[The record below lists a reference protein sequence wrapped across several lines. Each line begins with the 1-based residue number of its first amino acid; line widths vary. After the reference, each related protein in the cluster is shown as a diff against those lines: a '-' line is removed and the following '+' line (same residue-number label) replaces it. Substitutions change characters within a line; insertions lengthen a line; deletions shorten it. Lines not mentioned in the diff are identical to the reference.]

1 MKRILGSPI
10 FWIGAIGG
18 IAWLYKNKP
27 EGRLVQTL
35 DELREGGES
44 ILGQTGNLVSSS
56 VSTLVD
62 TGEDILGIYDIGDWG
77 DMDNDSEGEDMM
89 FAGLERKDAPQL
101 GNFSGVY
108 ADDENFSDPD
118 LSGFDGAK
126 QGISVD
132 DETSFSDDTGTAM
145 KGSVGVD
152 IGDET
157 ATVEPI
163 GHAKPVGFSGDTLDM
178 SNISY

>member
-1 MKRILGSPI
+1 MKRLLGSPI

-27 EGRLVQTL
+27 EGRLVRTL

-62 TGEDILGIYDIGDWG
+62 TGEDILGIYDIGDFG
-77 DMDNDSEGEDMM
+77 EIDPDPEGTDVM

-101 GNFSGVY
+101 GNFSGVH

-118 LSGFDGAK
+118 FSGFDGAK
-126 QGISVD
+126 KGMIVD
-132 DETSFSDDTGTAM
+132 DENSFSDDKGSSNR
-145 KGSVGVD
+145 GSVGVD

-157 ATVEPI
+157 APVEPV
-163 GHAKPVGFSGDTLDM
+163 GHAAPVGFSGDTLDM